1 MKQLAI
7 IKGNKYGILVRLDAN
22 APFSQV
28 LEELVSRLQASAD
41 FFKNAKMAL
50 SIEGRALTP
59 EEEAQVLAA
68 FAEHSRIEIICI
80 MDTDEKRET
89 LYRKLVEQ
97 AEAVP
102 EVQTEASAEE
112 VSAGEQMLRD
122 VQSEDVNG
130 GQFYKGTLRSG
141 QVVESSS
148 SMIVLGDINPGAKV
162 IATGNII
169 VLGSL
174 KGYAVAGAG
183 GNETAFVAALE
194 MAPMQIKIGNV
205 IGRSTRA
212 DKKKK
217 KEKPKPQI
225 AYVLD
230 GNIYI
235 ENISKDIMND
245 INFA

>member
-7 IKGNKYGILVRLDAN
+7 IKGNKYGILIRLDDK

-28 LEELVSRLQASAD
+28 LEELVSRLKASAD
-41 FFKNAKMAL
+41 FFKDAKMAL
-50 SIEGRALTP
+50 SIEGRVLSQ
-59 EEEAQVLAA
+59 EEEEQVLAA
-68 FAEHSRIEIICI
+68 FAEHSRIEIICV
-80 MDTDEKRET
+80 MDTDEKRES
-89 LYRKLVEQ
+89 LYRKLVELAESGA
-97 AEAVP
+97 AEAG
-102 EVQTEASAEE
+102 EGSLENQTT
-112 VSAGEQMLRD
+112 GEQLLRD
-122 VQSEDVNG
+122 VNQEELNA

-194 MAPMQIKIGNV
+194 MSPMQIKIGNV
-205 IGRSTRA
+205 IGRSI

-217 KEKPKPQI
+217 REKKQPQI
-225 AYVLD
+225 AYVME

-235 ENISKDIMND
+235 EDISKDIMND

>member
-7 IKGNKYGILVRLDAN
+7 IKGNKYGILIRLDAK
-22 APFSQV
+22 APFPQV
-28 LEELVSRLQASAD
+28 LEELAARLKASAD
-41 FFKNAKMAL
+41 FFKDAKMAL
-50 SIEGRALTP
+50 SIEGRVLSQ
-59 EEEAQVLAA
+59 EEEDQVLAV
-68 FAEHSRIEIICI
+68 FAEHSRIEIICV
-80 MDTDEKRET
+80 MDTDEKREA

-97 AEAVP
+97 AESVN
-102 EVQTEASAEE
+102 TEDTQESSEKE
-112 VSAGEQMLRD
+112 TAGERLLRD
-122 VQSEDVNG
+122 VNQDELTA

-194 MAPMQIKIGNV
+194 MSPMQIKIGNI
-205 IGRSTRA
+205 IGRSI

-217 KEKPKPQI
+217 KEKKKPQI

-235 ENISKDIMND
+235 EDISKDIMND

>member
-7 IKGNKYGILVRLDAN
+7 IKGNKYGILIRLDAK

-28 LEELVSRLQASAD
+28 LEELVSRLKASAD
-41 FFKNAKMAL
+41 FFKDAKMAL
-50 SIEGRALTP
+50 SIEGRVLSQ
-59 EEEAQVLAA
+59 EEEDQVLAA
-68 FAEHSRIEIICI
+68 FAAHSRIEIICV
-80 MDTDEKRET
+80 MDTDEKREA

-97 AEAVP
+97 AESVN
-102 EVQTEASAEE
+102 AEE
-112 VSAGEQMLRD
+112 AEENGEEETAGERLLRD
-122 VQSEDVNG
+122 VNHEELNA

-194 MAPMQIKIGNV
+194 MSPMQIKIGNI
-205 IGRSTRA
+205 IGRSI

-217 KEKPKPQI
+217 KEKKQPQI

-235 ENISKDIMND
+235 EDISKDIMND

>member
-7 IKGNKYGILVRLDAN
+7 IKGNKYGILIRLDAK

-28 LEELVSRLQASAD
+28 LEELSARLKASAD
-41 FFKNAKMAL
+41 FFKDAKMAL
-50 SIEGRALTP
+50 SIEGRALSQ
-59 EEEAQVLAA
+59 EEEEQVLAA
-68 FAEHSRIEIICI
+68 FAEHSRIEIICV
-80 MDTDEKRET
+80 MDTDAKREA

-97 AEAVP
+97 TESAD
-102 EVQTEASAEE
+102 QTEKQDDMAEE
-112 VSAGEQMLRD
+112 TAGERLFPGGGQDELTA
-122 VQSEDVNG
+122 

-194 MAPMQIKIGNV
+194 MSPMQIKIGNV
-205 IGRSTRA
+205 IGRSI

-217 KEKPKPQI
+217 KEKKQPQI
-225 AYVLD
+225 AYVLE

-235 ENISKDIMND
+235 EDISKDIMND

>member
-1 MKQLAI
+1 MKQLAV
-7 IKGNKYGILVRLDAN
+7 IKGNKYGILIRLDAR
-22 APFSQV
+22 APFSEV
-28 LEELVSRLQASAD
+28 LKELISKLQASAD
-41 FFKNAKMAL
+41 FFKDAKMAL
-50 SIEGRALTP
+50 SIEGRALSQ
-59 EEEAQVLAA
+59 EEEEQVLEV
-68 FAEHSRIEIICI
+68 FAKYSRIQIICI
-80 MDTDEKRET
+80 MDTDEKREA
-89 LYRKLVEQ
+89 LYRMLVEQ
-97 AEAVP
+97 ADLEKTAKKAEPEAESQE
-102 EVQTEASAEE
+102 EVQIP
-112 VSAGEQMLRD
+112 
-122 VQSEDVNG
+122 SENNMENAFNA

-141 QVVESSS
+141 QVIESSS

-205 IGRSTRA
+205 IGRSI

-217 KEKPKPQI
+217 KEKSQPQI

-230 GNIYI
+230 GGIYI
-235 ENISKDIMND
+235 EEISKDIMND

>member
-7 IKGNKYGILVRLDAN
+7 IKGNKYGILIRLDAK
-22 APFSQV
+22 APFPQV
-28 LEELVSRLQASAD
+28 LEELAARLKASAD
-41 FFKNAKMAL
+41 FFKDAKMAL
-50 SIEGRALTP
+50 SIEGRVLSQ
-59 EEEAQVLAA
+59 EEEDQVLAV
-68 FAEHSRIEIICI
+68 FAEHSRIEIICV
-80 MDTDEKRET
+80 MDTDEKREA

-97 AEAVP
+97 AESVN
-102 EVQTEASAEE
+102 TEDTQESSEE
-112 VSAGEQMLRD
+112 ETAGERLLRD
-122 VQSEDVNG
+122 VNQDELTA

-194 MAPMQIKIGNV
+194 MSPMQIKIGNI
-205 IGRSTRA
+205 IGRSI

-217 KEKPKPQI
+217 KEKKKPQI

-235 ENISKDIMND
+235 EDISKDIMND

>member
-7 IKGNKYGILVRLDAN
+7 IKGNKYGILVRLNAE

-28 LEELVSRLQASAD
+28 LEELISRLKASAD
-41 FFKNAKMAL
+41 FFKDAKMAL
-50 SIEGRALTP
+50 SIEGRVLSQ
-59 EEEAQVLAA
+59 EEEEQILAA
-68 FAEHSRIEIICI
+68 FAEYSRIEIICV
-80 MDTDEKRET
+80 MDTDEKREI

-97 AEAVP
+97 ADSVNEEAAQ
-102 EVQTEASAEE
+102 EDTEEE
-112 VSAGEQMLRD
+112 TPGERLLRD
-122 VQSEDVNG
+122 VQNEELNA

-194 MAPMQIKIGNV
+194 MSPMQIKIGNV
-205 IGRSTRA
+205 IGRSI

-217 KEKPKPQI
+217 KEKKKPQI
-225 AYVLD
+225 AYVLE

-235 ENISKDIMND
+235 EDISKDIMND
-245 INFA
+245 INFV